1 MEFFYYDNHKISF
14 DKFLSKHE
22 KVLIKNFLH
31 KKTEKYTISEILS
44 QIDVNKDELYNILD
58 KFQKKNVKIYF
69 KEEIYSYMFLSG
81 YEATSNI
88 VSLQFSDLL
97 KNISHMN
104 IIPDFQSILTLQEK
118 FTLRFFLKYCQDIND
133 SKKMEITVEDL
144 KEAIDIN
151 SYARFYDFEKFI
163 LKTIMTDIEENTPYI
178 VFYDKI
184 KSGSSINNK
193 IVSLSLIITNKNF
206 YANSKFAIEILEKTS
221 LYINFN
227 TAITKITELLGIY
240 SKNVI
245 LNGIKSLGKSQT
257 IENHLENIIKD
268 QFLENTSLLVHIKEK
283 ADNIILLQKI
293 LFQEMEKIKE
303 SEIFDDQIVNSRF
316 NKKFYMIN
324 IDKKIFFETKSI
336 RIEILELSDKFYD
349 IKIYKKAAVV

>member
-1 MEFFYYDNHKISF
+1 MEFFYYNNHKISF

-31 KKTEKYTISEILS
+31 KKIEKYTILEILS
-44 QIDVNKDELYNILD
+44 QIDVNKSELYNILD

-69 KEEIYSYMFLSG
+69 KDEIYSYMFLSG

-97 KNISHMN
+97 KNISQMN

-118 FTLRFFLKYCQDIND
+118 FTLRFFLKYCQDISD
-133 SKKMEITVEDL
+133 SKKIDISVDDL
-144 KEAIDIN
+144 KDSIEID

-163 LKTIMTDIEENTPYI
+163 LKTIVSDIEENTPYI

-184 KSGSSINNK
+184 KSGSSVNNK
-193 IVSLSLIITNKNF
+193 IVSLSFIITNKNF
-206 YANSKFAIEILEKTS
+206 YANSKFAIELLEKTTQ
-221 LYINFN
+221 YINFN
-227 TAITKITELLGIY
+227 TAITKITELLSVY
-240 SKNVI
+240 SKEII
-245 LNGIKSLGKSQT
+245 LKGIKNLDKNKT

-268 QFLENTSLLVHIKEK
+268 QFFENSSLLLHIKEK

-293 LFQEMEKIKE
+293 LFQEMGKIKE
-303 SEIFDDQIVNSRF
+303 SEIFDDQIINSRF
-316 NKKFYMIN
+316 NKKFYMLN
-324 IDKKIFFETKSI
+324 IDKKIFFETKTI

-349 IKIYKKAAVV
+349 IKIYKKT